1 MGHLQ
6 DIGKTYFQHLRQA
19 WVMAFWFTLG
29 GIRLL
34 IHGLLPNF
42 DTEAGHSTVQKYKGP
57 QTDD

>member
-1 MGHLQ
+1 
-6 DIGKTYFQHLRQA
+6 
-19 WVMAFWFTLG
+19 MAFWFTLG

>member
-1 MGHLQ
+1 MGHLK
-6 DIGKTYFQHLRQA
+6 DIGKTYLQHLRQA

-29 GIRLL
+29 GFRLL

-42 DTEAGHSTVQKYKGP
+42 DTKAGHSTVQKYIGP